1 VSGSLFAQS
10 PLSFSDCITLAKE
23 NSSEAHYAKINYDIA
38 TYDYKLYRRSLLPTL
53 TLSGDLPTL
62 NRTISKITLPDG
74 RESFVA
80 QSAGNY
86 SAALSLNQ
94 PVPFTGGNFYV
105 STGLQRLDIYHDSTA
120 TSYLG
125 NLINVGIRQPIIAYN
140 PYKWQKKIAPVQY
153 RQAKRTYIE
162 TLEDAALQAVTLFF
176 DLLKTQ
182 THLAL
187 MQQNKANS
195 DTLLSIAQERFSL
208 GKITEDALLEVEI
221 SQLNLRLQIE
231 ELQNLLN
238 EQQTALADFLGIPKD
253 GNLLLTPPETVGIT
267 TVSHDK
273 ALQEAIA
280 NGTLILEHQ
289 QRRLQAE
296 SEVARAKA
304 DNGFSIDLY
313 ASFGISKNDAL
324 FKNIYRNPLDQEQI
338 TLSFNIPILDWGIA
352 KYKRKKAQLALDNEN
367 NRMEK
372 ERLEFQRSVNSAV
385 NQYNIPSSQIVLML
399 KSIELASKRYE
410 MSRERYISGK
420 INFLEYSVAQT
431 DKDNAQIQYLQTLQ
445 KCWTNYYQLRKLT
458 LFDFV
463 AGRRIEKDEIE

>member
-1 VSGSLFAQS
+1 MLPFVLSAQS
-10 PLSFSDCITLAKE
+10 SLSLTDCIQWAKE
-23 NSSEAHYAKINYDIA
+23 NSSEAHYAKTNYDIA
-38 TYDYKLYRRSLLPTL
+38 TYDYKLYRKSLLPTL

-86 SAALSLNQ
+86 AASLSLNQ
-94 PVPFTGGNFYV
+94 PIPFTGGNFYV
-105 STGLQRLDIYHDSTA
+105 STGLQRLDIYHDGTA

-125 NLINVGIRQPIIAYN
+125 NLINIGIRQPIMAFN
-140 PYKWQKKIAPVQY
+140 AYKWQKKIAPVQY
-153 RQAKRTYIE
+153 QKAERDYIE
-162 TLEDAALQAVTLFF
+162 SLEDAALQAINLFF

-182 THLAL
+182 TSLAL
-187 MQQNKANS
+187 MQQNRANS

-208 GKITEDALLEVEI
+208 GKITEDALLEVEV
-221 SQLNLRLQIE
+221 SQLNFRLQIE
-231 ELQNLLN
+231 GLQNLLN
-238 EQQTALADFLGIPKD
+238 EQQTAIADFLCVSQGTIP
-253 GNLLLTPPETVGIT
+253 LLTLPETVGVT
-267 TVSHDK
+267 TVSQEK
-273 ALQEAIA
+273 AIQKAIA
-280 NGTLILEHQ
+280 NGTLPLEHR

-304 DNGFSIDLY
+304 DNGFSVNLY

-324 FKNIYRNPLDQEQI
+324 LKNVYRNPLDQEQI
-338 TLSFNIPILDWGIA
+338 SLSFNIPILDWGVA
-352 KYKRKKAQLALDNEN
+352 KYRYKKAQLALDNEN
-367 NRMEK
+367 NRIEK
-372 ERLEFQRSVNSAV
+372 EQLEFQRSVKSAV
-385 NQYNIPSSQIVLML
+385 NQYNIQTSQLVLMQ
-399 KSIELASKRYE
+399 KSIELANKRYE

-420 INFLEYSVAQT
+420 INFLEYSVAQN

-463 AGRRIEKDEIE
+463 SEREISDYR